1 MFLRF
6 FVCILRVLQTEMI
19 LDDAEST
26 LDRVVLC
33 PFKVSETALGEPLP
47 PCRLFILPSCQP
59 QRRRW

>member
-26 LDRVVLC
+26 LDRVILC
-33 PFKVSETALGEPLP
+33 PFKVSETALSEPLP
-47 PCRLFILPSCQP
+47 PC
-59 QRRRW
+59 